1 MSARPVMHRLQQG
14 WDQLLQYLPVALMG
28 LLALG
33 SWWLVRNAPMP
44 QWPILERQQRHQ
56 PDYVM
61 KTFSVKNFD
70 AAGRLQSQVQ
80 GRELRHYPDT
90 GMLEIDQAHMRS
102 ISPEGQI
109 TVATANRALS
119 NADGS
124 QVQLFG
130 NAIVTREPL
139 PAKPGA
145 PARPRL
151 EMRSEFLQAFTSAHA
166 ERVRSDQPVTLT
178 RGRDRFTADGMEYD
192 HRSQVLQLRGHVRG
206 VLMPGP

>member
-1 MSARPVMHRLQQG
+1 MRACAVMDRVQQG

-33 SWWLVRNAPMP
+33 SWWLERNPPMP
-44 QWPILERQQRHQ
+44 QWPILQRQQRPQ

-61 KTFSVKNFD
+61 NTFSVKTFD

-109 TVATANRALS
+109 TVA
-119 NADGS
+119 
-124 QVQLFG
+124 
-130 NAIVTREPL
+130 
-139 PAKPGA
+139 
-145 PARPRL
+145 
-151 EMRSEFLQAFTSAHA
+151 
-166 ERVRSDQPVTLT
+166 
-178 RGRDRFTADGMEYD
+178 
-192 HRSQVLQLRGHVRG
+192 
-206 VLMPGP
+206 